1 MAECSPGPSDH
12 LPCTV
17 PSAYRSG
24 TWIFAHGDSFTLL
37 LKKTPFQWTMVIQ
50 EAFNHHDVA
59 FISTPV
65 LFYPD
70 SVQPFIVKSNYS
82 SQIAEAILSQQ
93 KAQFVP

>member
-1 MAECSPGPSDH
+1 
-12 LPCTV
+12 
-17 PSAYRSG
+17 
-24 TWIFAHGDSFTLL
+24 
-37 LKKTPFQWTMVIQ
+37 MVIQ

-70 SVQPFIVKSNYS
+70 SAQPFIVKSNYS

-93 KAQFVP
+93 KAQFVPWVCISFLQLKPSETHNKFGPGDF